1 MDILNIVIIGGK
13 ELGCYLAES
22 LSSRGHKV
30 TIIEAIP
37 HILERITDETIIK
50 KMGSLSDPRLLRDMG
65 ISQADLLLILTDSD
79 KLNLILSLQ
88 ARLEFSKLKTVVL
101 LNSRKNE
108 WLFAKEAGVDQ
119 LIRKDQ
125 TVVEE
130 VLRKVKVRPKKKPVH
145 V

>member
-1 MDILNIVIIGGK
+1 MNIVIIGGK

-22 LSSRGHKV
+22 LSNRGHKV

-37 HILERITDETIIK
+37 HILERITDETIVK
-50 KMGSLSDPRLLRDMG
+50 KIESLSDPRLMRDMD

-79 KLNLILSLQ
+79 KLNLVLSLQ
-88 ARLEFSKLKTVVL
+88 ARLEFSNLRTVVL
-101 LNSRKNE
+101 LNSGKNE
-108 WLFAKEAGVDQ
+108 WLFAKEAGIDQ

-125 TVVEE
+125 AIEEE
-130 VLRKVKVRPKKKPVH
+130 VLRNVKARLKKKPVR

>member
-1 MDILNIVIIGGK
+1 MNIVIIGGR

-37 HILERITDETIIK
+37 RVLERITDETIVKRI
-50 KMGSLSDPRLLRDMG
+50 GNLSDPGLMRDMG

-88 ARLEFSKLKTVVL
+88 ARLEFSNLRTVVL
-101 LNSRKNE
+101 LNNGKNE

-125 TVVEE
+125 VIEEE
-130 VLRKVKVRPKKKPVH
+130 VLRKLKARLKKKLVR